1 MNYNLIK
8 IVEFDRVKNY
18 KGEWATKME
27 LFADMCRYNT
37 LVAVKKAGSGHLGS
51 SLSAMDITTY
61 LYLNELNVFEVGFDS
76 PDRDIYFSSKGHDV
90 PGLYSLFYA
99 LGIIPEEKLLML
111 RRLHGLDGHPEVRQ
125 NGIEASTGS
134 LGMGIS
140 KGKGM
145 AWAKNYNKNKG
156 HVYVLTGD
164 GEFQEG
170 QIYESL
176 QATAHQKV
184 SNITAI
190 MDHNKYQTDMLVA
203 DVNNIEDVVQ
213 KVSSFGWHVLRI
225 NGHDYN
231 VLKKTFDDLKKVTNK
246 PKMIVADTIKG
257 RGVSFMEKPEM
268 ETFGGKILYKWHSG
282 APDDDSYEKGLAE
295 LTETINKLSQK
306 LGIGKIEIPENK
318 GEGKAITKLEKEFVT
333 EAYGDALCEIA
344 KTNDKLVVLDGDLS
358 ADCKLR
364 KFEKTYP
371 DRFIENGIAEQD
383 MVSMAGGLARMGLVP
398 VVSTF
403 ASFLAARANEQIY
416 NNAGEKTKVVYTCH
430 FSGLIPAGPGKSHQS
445 VRDISLFGALPNVT
459 IIQPC
464 NAEETKW
471 ATEYCVNKAEEN
483 CVLRLVIGPS
493 PEKIELPKDYKFKVG
508 VGAELTDGNDAL
520 IFSYGPVMLH
530 EALVAADYLK
540 KIGFG
545 LKVINMPWLNKINK
559 DWLKKVVKDQKK
571 IFVLEDHSAI
581 GGLGDRLL
589 NTLTEIGE
597 IIGPTSS
604 GKDRTSPRQAKEFIN
619 FGLKEYPECGT
630 PLEVLEFH
638 KLDGKSLA
646 QRISGK
652 ADIKSASGGES
663 EDQIKQK
670 YTADA
675 PQ

>member
-1 MNYNLIK
+1 MGYRLIK
-8 IVEFDRVKNY
+8 KSEFDRIRSNGGDWEKR
-18 KGEWATKME
+18 MQ

-61 LYLNELNVFEVGFDS
+61 LYLNELNVFETGLDS

-90 PGLYSLFYA
+90 PGLYSIFYA

-111 RRLHGLDGHPEVRQ
+111 RRLNGLDGHPEVRQ
-125 NGIEASTGS
+125 PGIEASTGS

-145 AWAKNYNKNKG
+145 AWAKTYQNRKG
-156 HVYVLTGD
+156 NVYVLTGD

-176 QATAHQKV
+176 QAAAHQRIT
-184 SNITAI
+184 NLTAI
-190 MDHNKYQTDMLVA
+190 MDHNKYQTDMLVS
-203 DVNNIEDVVQ
+203 DVNNIEDVVE
-213 KVSSFGWHVLRI
+213 KTSGFGWHVVRI
-225 NGHDYN
+225 DGHDYN
-231 VLKKTFDDLKKVTNK
+231 ALKKSFSDLKEITDK
-246 PKMIVADTIKG
+246 PKLIVADTIKG
-257 RGVSFMEKPEM
+257 RGVSFMERPET
-268 ETFGGKILYKWHSG
+268 ETFEGKTLYKWHSG
-282 APDDDSYEKGLAE
+282 APDDESYEKGLSE
-295 LTETINKLSQK
+295 LVEKIHSLTSELK
-306 LGIGKIEIPENK
+306 IGEIEIPLNK
-318 GEGKAITKLEKEFVT
+318 AEGKVSTKSKMEFVT

-344 KTNDKLVVLDGDLS
+344 KTNDKLVVIDGDLS

-364 KFEKTYP
+364 KFEKMYP

-383 MVSMAGGLARMGLVP
+383 MVSMAGGMARMGLVP

-430 FSGLIPAGPGKSHQS
+430 FSGIIPAGPGKSHQS

-471 ATEYCVNKAEEN
+471 ATEYCVNEAEEN

-493 PEKIELPKDYKFKVG
+493 PEKIELPKKYKFKIG
-508 VGAELTDGNDAL
+508 TGTELTEGNDAIL
-520 IFSYGPVMLH
+520 FSYGPVMLH
-530 EALVAADYLK
+530 EALLAADYMK

-545 LKVINMPWLNKINK
+545 LKVINMPWLNKIDK
-559 DWLKKVVKDQKK
+559 DWLKNIVKDQKK
-571 IFVLEDHSAI
+571 IFILEDHSAV
-581 GGLGDRLL
+581 GGLGDRIL
-589 NTLTEIGE
+589 NTLNDIRAING
-597 IIGPTSS
+597 
-604 GKDRTSPRQAKEFIN
+604 KEFTN
-619 FGLKEYPECGT
+619 LGLTDYPECGT
-630 PLEVLEFH
+630 PWEVLDYH

-652 ADIKSASGGES
+652 DNIDEAEKIQE
-663 EDQIKQK
+663 K
-670 YTADA
+670 YTEDA

>member
-1 MNYNLIK
+1 MTYNLIK
-8 IVEFDRVKNY
+8 KSEFDKVKISN
-18 KGEWATKME
+18 GDWTTKMH

-51 SLSAMDITTY
+51 SLSALDITTY
-61 LYLNELNVFEVGFDS
+61 LYLNEMNVFDVGFDS

-99 LGIIPEEKLLML
+99 LGILPEEKLLML
-111 RRLHGLDGHPEVRQ
+111 RRLNGLDGHPEVRQ

-140 KGKGM
+140 KAKGM
-145 AWAKNYNKNKG
+145 AWAKSYNKNQG

-184 SNITAI
+184 NNVTAI

-203 DVNNIEDVVQ
+203 DVNNIEDVVK
-213 KVSSFGWHVLRI
+213 KVEAFGWYVVRI

-231 VLKKTFDDLKKVTNK
+231 VLKKTFSDLKKITDK
-246 PKMIVADTIKG
+246 PKMIIADTIKG
-257 RGVSFMEKPEM
+257 RGVSFMEKPLT
-268 ETFGGKILYKWHSG
+268 ETFQGKTLYKWHSG
-282 APDDDSYEKGLAE
+282 APDDDSYIRGLNE
-295 LTETINKLSQK
+295 LSESINKLAEK
-306 LGIGKIEIPENK
+306 LGIDKIQIPVNEA
-318 GEGKAITKLEKEFVT
+318 EGKAVTKLDKEFVT
-333 EAYGDALCEIA
+333 DVYGDALVEIA
-344 KTNDKLVVLDGDLS
+344 KTNKKLVVLDGDLS

-364 KFEKTYP
+364 KFEKTFP

-383 MVSMAGGLARMGLVP
+383 MVSMAGGLARMGLIP
-398 VVSTF
+398 VVNTF

-416 NNAGEKTKVVYTCH
+416 NNAGEKTKVIYTCH
-430 FSGLIPAGPGKSHQS
+430 FSGMIPAGPGKSHQS
-445 VRDISLFGALPNVT
+445 IRDISLFGALPNIT

-464 NAEETKW
+464 NGEETKW
-471 ATEYCVNKAEEN
+471 ATEYCINQAEEN
-483 CVLRLVIGPS
+483 CMLRLVIGPS
-493 PEKIELPKDYKFKVG
+493 PEKIELPKDYKFKIG
-508 VGAELTDGNDAL
+508 VGAELTKGNDAIL
-520 IFSYGPVMLH
+520 FGYGPVMLH
-530 EALVAADYLK
+530 EALVASDYLK
-540 KIGFG
+540 KIGIG
-545 LKVINMPWLNKINK
+545 LKVVNMPWLNKIDK
-559 DWLKKVVKDQKK
+559 EWLKDIVKDQKR

-589 NTLTEIGE
+589 NWLVEIDQL
-597 IIGPTSS
+597 
-604 GKDRTSPRQAKEFIN
+604 KDKEFTN

-630 PLEVLEFH
+630 PLEVLEYH

-646 QRISGK
+646 QRISGVE
-652 ADIKSASGGES
+652 DIATV
-663 EDQIKQK
+663 DTIKQK

>member
-1 MNYNLIK
+1 MHFNLIK
-8 IVEFDRVKNY
+8 KSEFDKVKTFN
-18 KGEWATKME
+18 GDWATRMH

-61 LYLNELNVFEVGFDS
+61 LYLNELNIFEVGLDS

-99 LGIIPEEKLLML
+99 LGILPEEKLLML
-111 RRLHGLDGHPEVRQ
+111 RRLQGLDGHPEVRQ

-140 KGKGM
+140 KAKGM
-145 AWAKNYNKNKG
+145 AWAKTYNKNKG

-184 SNITAI
+184 NNVIAI

-203 DVNNIEDVVQ
+203 DVNNIEDVVR
-213 KVSSFGWHVLRI
+213 KVEAFGWHVVRI

-231 VLKKTFDDLKKVTNK
+231 VLKKTFDDLKKVTDK
-246 PKMIVADTIKG
+246 PKMIIADTIKG
-257 RGVSFMEKPEM
+257 RGVSFMERPLT
-268 ETFGGKILYKWHSG
+268 ETFQGKTLYKWHSG
-282 APDDDSYEKGLAE
+282 APDDESYIKGLSE
-295 LTETINKLSQK
+295 LSESINKLADQ
-306 LGIGKIEIPENK
+306 LGIAKIQIPKNEA
-318 GEGKAITKLEKEFVT
+318 EGKMITKLDKEFVT
-333 EAYGDALCEIA
+333 DAYGDALVEIA
-344 KTNDKLVVLDGDLS
+344 KTNKKLVVLDGDLS

-383 MVSMAGGLARMGLVP
+383 MVSMAGGLARMGMIP
-398 VVSTF
+398 VVNTF

-416 NNAGEKTKVVYTCH
+416 NNAGEKTKVIYTCH
-430 FSGLIPAGPGKSHQS
+430 FSGMIPAGPGKSHQS
-445 VRDISLFGALPNVT
+445 VRDISLFGALPNIT

-464 NAEETKW
+464 NGDEAKW
-471 ATEYCVNKAEEN
+471 ATEYCVNVAEEN
-483 CVLRLVIGPS
+483 CMLRLVIGPS

-508 VGAELTDGNDAL
+508 VGAELTQGNDAIL
-520 IFSYGPVMLH
+520 FGYGPVMLH

-540 KIGFG
+540 KIGFE
-545 LKVINMPWLNKINK
+545 LKVVNMPWLNKI
-559 DWLKKVVKDQKK
+559 DREWLKKVVSDQKK

-589 NTLTEIGE
+589 NWLVEIDE
-597 IIGPTSS
+597 I
-604 GKDRTSPRQAKEFIN
+604 KNKEFIN
-619 FGLKEYPECGT
+619 LGLKEYPECGT
-630 PLEVLEFH
+630 PLEVLEYH
-638 KLDGKSLA
+638 QLDGKSLA
-646 QRISGK
+646 QRISGVK
-652 ADIKSASGGES
+652 DIETVDA
-663 EDQIKQK
+663 IKQK

>member
-1 MNYNLIK
+1 MQYNLIK
-8 IVEFDRVKNY
+8 KSEFDKVKSLSGN
-18 KGEWATKME
+18 WATRME
-27 LFADMCRYNT
+27 LFAHMCRYNT

-61 LYLNELNVFEVGFDS
+61 LYLNELNVFKVGFDS

-140 KGKGM
+140 KGKGF
-145 AWAKNYNKNKG
+145 AWAKSYNKNKG

-184 SNITAI
+184 NNITAI

-213 KVSSFGWHVLRI
+213 KVSSFGWHVVRV

-231 VLKKTFDDLKKVTNK
+231 ILKKTFNDLKKVTDK
-246 PKMIVADTIKG
+246 PKMIIADTIKG
-257 RGVSFMEKPEM
+257 RGVSFMENPLT
-268 ETFGGKILYKWHSG
+268 ETFEGKTLYKWHSG
-282 APDDDSYEKGLAE
+282 APDDESYIKGLGELSDAISKLAE
-295 LTETINKLSQK
+295 K
-306 LGIGKIEIPENK
+306 LGIGKIDIPTNQAV
-318 GEGKAITKLEKEFVT
+318 GKVVTKSDKEFVT
-333 EAYGDALCEIA
+333 EAYGDALVEIA
-344 KTNDKLVVLDGDLS
+344 KTNKKLVVLDGDLS

-364 KFEKTYP
+364 NFEKTYP
-371 DRFIENGIAEQD
+371 ERFIENGIAEQD
-383 MVSMAGGLARMGLVP
+383 MVSMAGGLARMGLIP
-398 VVSTF
+398 VVNTF

-416 NNAGEKTKVVYTCH
+416 NNAGEKTKIIYTCH
-430 FSGLIPAGPGKSHQS
+430 FSGMIPAGPGKSHQS
-445 VRDISLFGALPNVT
+445 VRDISLFGALPNIT

-464 NAEETKW
+464 NGEETKW
-471 ATEYCVNKAEEN
+471 ATEYCVNVADEN
-483 CVLRLVIGPS
+483 CMLRLVIGPS
-493 PEKIELPKDYKFKVG
+493 PEKIELPKNYKFKVG
-508 VGAELTDGNDAL
+508 VGAELTDGNDAIL
-520 IFSYGPVMLH
+520 FGYGPVMLH

-545 LKVINMPWLNKINK
+545 LKVINMPWLNKIDNN
-559 DWLKKVVKDQKK
+559 WLKQVVKDQKR
-571 IFVLEDHSAI
+571 IFILEDHSAI
-581 GGLGDRLL
+581 GGLGDRIL
-589 NTLTEIGE
+589 NALAETNSIAG
-597 IIGPTSS
+597 
-604 GKDRTSPRQAKEFIN
+604 KEFTN

-646 QRISGK
+646 QRISGVK
-652 ADIKSASGGES
+652 DFETEEK
-663 EDQIKQK
+663 IKQK

>member
-1 MNYNLIK
+1 MQYNLIK
-8 IVEFDRVKNY
+8 KTEFDRVKSYYGN
-18 KGEWATKME
+18 WATKME

-61 LYLNELNVFEVGFDS
+61 LYLNEMNVFDVGFDS

-99 LGIIPEEKLLML
+99 LGILSEEKLLML

-140 KGKGM
+140 KGKGF
-145 AWAKNYNKNKG
+145 AWAKNYLKNKG

-184 SNITAI
+184 NNITAI

-213 KVSSFGWHVLRI
+213 KVSSFGWHVVRI
-225 NGHDYN
+225 NGHDYY
-231 VLKKTFDDLKKVTNK
+231 VLKKTFNDLKKVTDK
-246 PKMIVADTIKG
+246 PKMIIADTIKG
-257 RGVSFMEKPEM
+257 RGVSFMEKPLT
-268 ETFGGKILYKWHSG
+268 ETFEGKTLYKWHSG
-282 APDDDSYEKGLAE
+282 APDDESYIKGLSE
-295 LTETINKLSQK
+295 LSKKITELSNKLE
-306 LGIGKIEIPENK
+306 IEKIDIPLNK
-318 GEGKAITKLEKEFVT
+318 AEGKPISKSDKEFVT
-333 EAYGDALCEIA
+333 EAYGEALVEIA
-344 KTNDKLVVLDGDLS
+344 KTNNKLVLLDGDLS

-364 KFEKTYP
+364 NFEKTYP

-383 MVSMAGGLARMGLVP
+383 MVSMAGGLARMGLIP
-398 VVSTF
+398 VVNTF

-416 NNAGEKTKVVYTCH
+416 NNAGEKTKVIYTCH
-430 FSGLIPAGPGKSHQS
+430 FSGMIPAGPGKSHQS
-445 VRDISLFGALPNVT
+445 VRDISLFGALPNIT

-464 NAEETKW
+464 NGEETKW
-471 ATEYCVNKAEEN
+471 ATEYCVNQAEEN
-483 CVLRLVIGPS
+483 CMLRLVIGPS
-493 PEKIELPKDYKFKVG
+493 PEKIDLPKEYKFKLG
-508 VGAELTDGNDAL
+508 IGAKLTDGKDAVL
-520 IFSYGPVMLH
+520 FAYGPVMLH
-530 EALVAADYLK
+530 EALVAYDYLK
-540 KIGFG
+540 KIGFD
-545 LKVINMPWLNKINK
+545 LKVVNMPWLNKIDNI
-559 DWLKKVVKDQKK
+559 WLKEVVKDQKR
-571 IFVLEDHSAI
+571 IFVLEDHSAV
-581 GGLGDRLL
+581 GGLGDRIL
-589 NTLTEIGE
+589 NALVETNSIAG
-597 IIGPTSS
+597 
-604 GKDRTSPRQAKEFIN
+604 KEFTN

-646 QRISGK
+646 ERISGVK
-652 ADIKSASGGES
+652 EFETEEKV
-663 EDQIKQK
+663 KQK
-670 YTADA
+670 YTEDA

>member
-1 MNYNLIK
+1 MSFKFIK
-8 IVEFDRVKNY
+8 KSEFDRVESDD
-18 KGEWATKME
+18 GDWAMRMQ

-51 SLSAMDITTY
+51 SLSAMDITSY
-61 LYLNELNVFEVGFDS
+61 LYLNELNIFEVGLDS

-90 PGLYSLFYA
+90 PGLYSIFYA
-99 LGIIPEEKLLML
+99 LGIIPEERLLMV
-111 RRLHGLDGHPEVRQ
+111 RRLNGLDGHPEVRIP
-125 NGIEASTGS
+125 GIEASTGS

-145 AWAKNYNKNKG
+145 AWAKSYQKNKG

-176 QATAHQKV
+176 QAAAHQKIG
-184 SNITAI
+184 NLTAI
-190 MDHNKYQTDMLVA
+190 MDHNKYQTDMLVS
-203 DVNNIEDVVQ
+203 DVNNIEDVVN
-213 KVSSFGWHVLRI
+213 KVSAFGWHVVRI
-225 NGHDYN
+225 NGHDYKE
-231 VLKKTFDDLKKVTNK
+231 LQKTFTELKKVTDK
-246 PKMIVADTIKG
+246 PKMIIADTVKG
-257 RGVSFMEKPEM
+257 KGVSFMERPET
-268 ETFGGKILYKWHSG
+268 ETFEGKTLYKWHSG
-282 APDDDSYEKGLAE
+282 APDDESYNKGLHE
-295 LTETINKLSQK
+295 LTIKINSLADE
-306 LGIGKIEIPENK
+306 LGIDKIK
-318 GEGKAITKLEKEFVT
+318 SKMEFVT

-364 KFEKTYP
+364 KFEKMYP

-416 NNAGEKTKVVYTCH
+416 NNAGEQTKVVYTCQ
-430 FSGLIPAGPGKSHQS
+430 FSGMIPAGPGKSHQS

-464 NAEETKW
+464 NADETKL
-471 ATEYCVNKAEEN
+471 ATEYCVNDAEEN

-493 PEKIELPKDYKFKVG
+493 PEKIELPKDYKFIVG
-508 VGAELTDGNDAL
+508 IGAELTAGNDAL
-520 IFSYGPVMLH
+520 LFGYGPVMLH
-530 EALVAADYLK
+530 EALLASDYLK

-559 DWLKKVVKDQKK
+559 KWLKEILKDQKK
-571 IFVLEDHSAI
+571 IFVLEDHSAV

-589 NTLTEIGE
+589 NVMNELSILE
-597 IIGPTSS
+597 
-604 GKDRTSPRQAKEFIN
+604 GKTFTN
-619 FGLKEYPECGT
+619 LGLKEYPECGT
-630 PLEVLEFH
+630 PWEVLNYH

-652 ADIKSASGGES
+652 ANIEEVDEIKE
-663 EDQIKQK
+663 K
-670 YTADA
+670 YTEDA

>member
-1 MNYNLIK
+1 MNYNLIEK
-8 IVEFDRVKNY
+8 SEFDKVKSFN
-18 KGEWATKME
+18 GDWAIKME

-51 SLSAMDITTY
+51 SLSALDITTY
-61 LYLNELNVFEVGFDS
+61 LYLNEMNVFEVGFDS

-99 LGIIPEEKLLML
+99 LGIIPAEKLLML

-145 AWAKNYNKNKG
+145 AWAKTYNKNKG

-176 QATAHQKV
+176 QATAHKKV
-184 SNITAI
+184 NNITAI

-203 DVNNIEDVVQ
+203 DVNNIEDIVK
-213 KVSSFGWHVLRI
+213 KVEAFGWHVVRI

-231 VLKKTFDDLKKVTNK
+231 TLKKTFNNLKKITDK
-246 PKMIVADTIKG
+246 PKMIIADTIKG
-257 RGVSFMEKPEM
+257 RGVSFMERPLT
-268 ETFGGKILYKWHSG
+268 ETFQGKTLYKWHSG
-282 APDDDSYEKGLAE
+282 APDDESYIKGLDE
-295 LTETINKLSQK
+295 LSEAINKLSEK
-306 LGIGKIEIPENK
+306 LGIGIIKIPNNEAD
-318 GEGKAITKLEKEFVT
+318 GKPITKLEKEFVT
-333 EAYGDALCEIA
+333 EAYGEALVEIA
-344 KTNDKLVVLDGDLS
+344 KTNKKLVLLDGDLS

-364 KFEKTYP
+364 SFEKTYP

-383 MVSMAGGLARMGLVP
+383 MVSMAGGLARMGLIP
-398 VVSTF
+398 VVNTF

-416 NNAGEKTKVVYTCH
+416 NNAGEKTKVIYTCH
-430 FSGLIPAGPGKSHQS
+430 FSGMIPAGPGKSHQS
-445 VRDISLFGALPNVT
+445 VRDISLFGALPNIT

-464 NAEETKW
+464 NGEETKW

-483 CVLRLVIGPS
+483 CMLRLVIGPS
-493 PEKIELPKDYKFKVG
+493 PEKIELPKDYKFKIG
-508 VGAELTDGNDAL
+508 VGAELTQGKDAIL
-520 IFSYGPVMLH
+520 FSYGPVMLH
-530 EALVAADYLK
+530 EALVAYEYLK
-540 KIGFG
+540 KIGFS
-545 LKVINMPWLNKINK
+545 LKVVNMPWLNKIDK
-559 DWLKKVVKDQKK
+559 RWLKQVVNDQKR
-571 IFVLEDHSAI
+571 IFVLEDHSAV

-589 NTLTEIGE
+589 NALVEIDE
-597 IIGPTSS
+597 IS
-604 GKDRTSPRQAKEFIN
+604 GKEFTN
-619 FGLKEYPECGT
+619 FGLREYPECGT

-638 KLDGKSLA
+638 QLDGKSLA
-646 QRISGK
+646 QRISGVE
-652 ADIKSASGGES
+652 DIES
-663 EDQIKQK
+663 SDSVKQK

>member
-1 MNYNLIK
+1 M
-8 IVEFDRVKNY
+8 
-18 KGEWATKME
+18 
-27 LFADMCRYNT
+27 
-37 LVAVKKAGSGHLGS
+37 
-51 SLSAMDITTY
+51 
-61 LYLNELNVFEVGFDS
+61 NVFDVGFDS

-125 NGIEASTGS
+125 PGIEASTGS

-145 AWAKNYNKNKG
+145 AWAKTYQNKKG

-184 SNITAI
+184 NNVTAI

-203 DVNNIEDVVQ
+203 DVNNIEDVVE
-213 KVSSFGWHVLRI
+213 KVKAFGWHVVRI
-225 NGHDYN
+225 DGHDFN
-231 VLKKTFDDLKKVTNK
+231 ALKKTFSEVKKVTDK

-257 RGVSFMEKPEM
+257 RGVSFMEKPEI
-268 ETFGGKILYKWHSG
+268 ERFEGKTLYKWHSG
-282 APDDDSYEKGLAE
+282 APDDESYEKGLAE
-295 LTETINKLSQK
+295 LSETINKLTEK
-306 LGIGKIEIPENK
+306 LGIDKVQIPENK
-318 GEGKAITKLEKEFVT
+318 AEGKIISKLEKEFVT

-364 KFEKTYP
+364 KFEKMYP
-371 DRFIENGIAEQD
+371 NRFIENGIAEQD
-383 MVSMAGGLARMGLVP
+383 MVSMAGGLARMGLIP
-398 VVSTF
+398 VVNTF

-416 NNAGEKTKVVYTCH
+416 NNAGEKTKLIYTCH
-430 FSGLIPAGPGKSHQS
+430 FSGMIPAGPGKSHQS

-464 NAEETKW
+464 NGEETKW
-471 ATEYCVNKAEEN
+471 ATEYCVNESNEN

-493 PEKIELPKDYKFKVG
+493 PEKIELPKNYKFKVG
-508 VGAELTDGNDAL
+508 IGAELTDGNDAL
-520 IFSYGPVMLH
+520 LFSYGPVMLH
-530 EALVAADYLK
+530 EALVAADYLN
-540 KIGFG
+540 KIGFR
-545 LKVINMPWLNKINK
+545 LKVVNMPWLNKIDK
-559 DWLKKVVKDQKK
+559 EWLKKVVADQKK
-571 IFVLEDHSAI
+571 IYVLEDHSAV

-589 NTLTEIGE
+589 NALTEIGE
-597 IIGPTSS
+597 IAG
-604 GKDRTSPRQAKEFIN
+604 KEFTN

-646 QRISGK
+646 QRISGVK
-652 ADIKSASGGES
+652 DIETEEKV
-663 EDQIKQK
+663 KQK

>member
-1 MNYNLIK
+1 MTYNLINK
-8 IVEFDRVKNY
+8 SEFDKVKSFN
-18 KGEWATKME
+18 GNWSLKMQ

-37 LVAVKKAGSGHLGS
+37 LIAVKKAGSGHLGS

-61 LYLNELNVFEVGFDS
+61 LYLNEMNVFDVGFDS

-90 PGLYSLFYA
+90 PGLYSLFHA

-111 RRLHGLDGHPEVRQ
+111 RRLNGLDGHPEVRQ
-125 NGIEASTGS
+125 PGIEASTGS

-145 AWAKNYNKNKG
+145 AWAKSYNKNRG

-184 SNITAI
+184 NNITAI

-203 DVNNIEDVVQ
+203 DVNNIEDVVK
-213 KVSSFGWHVLRI
+213 KVEAFGWYVIRI

-231 VLKKTFDDLKKVTNK
+231 ALKKTFSELKKVNDK
-246 PKMIVADTIKG
+246 PKMIIADTIKG
-257 RGVSFMEKPEM
+257 RGVSFMERPLT
-268 ETFGGKILYKWHSG
+268 ETFQGKTLYKWHSG
-282 APDDDSYEKGLAE
+282 APDDESYIQGLKE
-295 LTETINKLSQK
+295 LSETILKLSEK
-306 LGIGKIEIPENK
+306 LGIGEIAIPENTA
-318 GEGKAITKLEKEFVT
+318 EGKDITKLDKEFVT
-333 EAYGDALCEIA
+333 DAYGEALVEIA
-344 KTNDKLVVLDGDLS
+344 KKNKKLVVLDGDLS

-364 KFEKTYP
+364 KFEKTFP
-371 DRFIENGIAEQD
+371 ERFIENGIAEQD
-383 MVSMAGGLARMGLVP
+383 MVSMAGGLARMGMIP
-398 VVSTF
+398 VVNTF

-416 NNAGEKTKVVYTCH
+416 NNAGEKTKIIYTCH
-430 FSGLIPAGPGKSHQS
+430 FSGMIPAGPGKSHQS
-445 VRDISLFGALPNVT
+445 VRDISLFGALPNIT

-471 ATEYCVNKAEEN
+471 ATEYCVNVAEEN
-483 CVLRLVIGPS
+483 CMLRLVIGPS
-493 PEKIELPKDYKFKVG
+493 PEKIELPSNYTFKPG
-508 VGAELTDGNDAL
+508 IGAELTDGADAIL
-520 IFSYGPVMLH
+520 FGYGPVMLH

-540 KIGFG
+540 KIKFN
-545 LKVINMPWLNKINK
+545 LKVVNMPWLNKIDK
-559 DWLKKVVKDQKK
+559 EWLKKVVNDQKR
-571 IFVLEDHSAI
+571 IFVLEDHSAF

-589 NTLTEIGE
+589 NWLVEIDE
-597 IIGPTSS
+597 I
-604 GKDRTSPRQAKEFIN
+604 KNKEFIN
-619 FGLKEYPECGT
+619 LGLKEYPECGT
-630 PLEVLEFH
+630 PLEVLEYH

-646 QRISGK
+646 QRISGVK
-652 ADIKSASGGES
+652 DIETTDAV
-663 EDQIKQK
+663 KQK

>member
-1 MNYNLIK
+1 MTFNLIK
-8 IVEFDRVKNY
+8 KSEFDKVKSDN
-18 KGEWATKME
+18 GDWAVKMQ
-27 LFADMCRYNT
+27 LYADMCRYNT
-37 LVAVKKAGSGHLGS
+37 LVVVKKAGSGHLGS

-61 LYLNELNVFEVGFDS
+61 LYLNELNILEVGLDS
-76 PDRDIYFSSKGHDV
+76 EDRDIYFSSKGHDV

-125 NGIEASTGS
+125 PGIEASTGS

-145 AWAKNYNKNKG
+145 AWAKTYQKKKG

-176 QATAHQKV
+176 QVTAHQKV
-184 SNITAI
+184 NNITAI

-203 DVNNIEDVVQ
+203 DVNNIEDTVE
-213 KVSSFGWHVLRI
+213 KISAFGWHVVRI
-225 NGHDYN
+225 NGHDFN
-231 VLKKTFDDLKKVTNK
+231 VLKQTFSDLKKVTNK

-257 RGVSFMEKPEM
+257 RGVSFMEKPEV
-268 ETFGGKILYKWHSG
+268 ETFAGKTLYKWHSG
-282 APDDDSYEKGLAE
+282 APDDESYKKGLAE
-295 LTETINKLSQK
+295 LSDTINKLTDLLK
-306 LGIGKIEIPENK
+306 LKIEIPENK
-318 GEGKAITKLEKEFVT
+318 TEGKIATKSVKEFVT
-333 EAYGDALCEIA
+333 EVYGDALCEIA
-344 KTNDKLVVLDGDLS
+344 KTNDKLVLLDGDLS

-364 KFEKTYP
+364 KFEKMYP

-383 MVSMAGGLARMGLVP
+383 MVSMAGGLARMGLIP
-398 VVSTF
+398 VVNTF

-416 NNAGEKTKVVYTCH
+416 NNAGEKTKVIYTCH
-430 FSGLIPAGPGKSHQS
+430 FSGMIPAGPGKSHQS
-445 VRDISLFGALPNVT
+445 VRDISLFGTLPNVT

-464 NAEETKW
+464 NGEETKW
-471 ATEYCVNKAEEN
+471 ATEYCVNEAKEN

-493 PEKIELPKDYKFKVG
+493 PEKIELPKDYNFKVG
-508 VGAELTDGNDAL
+508 AGTELTEGTDAIL
-520 IFSYGPVMLH
+520 FGYGPVMLH

-545 LKVINMPWLNKINK
+545 LKVVNMPWLNKIDNE
-559 DWLKKVVKDQKK
+559 WLKKVVSNQKK
-571 IFVLEDHSAI
+571 IFVLEDHSAV
-581 GGLGDRLL
+581 GGLGDRLI
-589 NTLTEIGE
+589 NTLVEISE
-597 IIGPTSS
+597 IS
-604 GKDRTSPRQAKEFIN
+604 GKEYTN
-619 FGLKEYPECGT
+619 LGLKDYPECGT
-630 PLEVLEFH
+630 PLEVLEYH

-646 QRISGK
+646 QRISGVDEIQTEEK
-652 ADIKSASGGES
+652 
-663 EDQIKQK
+663 IKQK

>member
-1 MNYNLIK
+1 MSFKLIK
-8 IVEFDRVKNY
+8 KLEFDKVKSFSA
-18 KGEWATKME
+18 KGGVDWASKMQ

-61 LYLNELNVFEVGFDS
+61 LYLNELNIFDVGLDS

-99 LGIIPEEKLLML
+99 VGIIPEDKLLML

-125 NGIEASTGS
+125 PGIEASTGS

-145 AWAKNYNKNKG
+145 AWAKSYQKNKG

-176 QATAHQKV
+176 QVTAHQKV
-184 SNITAI
+184 NNITAI
-190 MDHNKYQTDMLVA
+190 MDHNKYQTDMLVS
-203 DVNNIEDVVQ
+203 DVNNIEDVVK
-213 KVSSFGWHVLRI
+213 KVTAFGWHVVRI
-225 NGHDYN
+225 DGHDYN
-231 VLKKTFDDLKKVTNK
+231 ELKKTFDDLKNVTGK

-257 RGVSFMEKPEM
+257 RGVSFMEKPET
-268 ETFGGKILYKWHSG
+268 ETFEGKTLYKWHSG
-282 APDDDSYEKGLAE
+282 APDDESYRKGLAE
-295 LTETINKLSQK
+295 LTEKINATASE
-306 LGIGKIEIPENK
+306 LGVDEIKIPENK
-318 GEGKAITKLEKEFVT
+318 GEGKVSAKAEKEFVT

-344 KTNDKLVVLDGDLS
+344 KTNDKLVLLDGDLS

-364 KFEKTYP
+364 KFEKMYP

-383 MVSMAGGLARMGLVP
+383 MVSMAGGLARMGMIP
-398 VVSTF
+398 VVNTF

-416 NNAGEKTKVVYTCH
+416 NNAGEQTKVIYTCH
-430 FSGLIPAGPGKSHQS
+430 FSGMIPAGPGKSHQS

-464 NAEETKW
+464 SAEETKW
-471 ATEYCVNKAEEN
+471 ATEYCVNEAKEN

-493 PEKIELPKDYKFKVG
+493 PEKIELTKDYKFKVG
-508 VGAELTDGNDAL
+508 VGAELTEGNDAIL
-520 IFSYGPVMLH
+520 FGYGPVMLH
-530 EALVAADYLK
+530 EALLAVDYLK

-545 LKVINMPWLNKINK
+545 LKVINMPWLNKIDK
-559 DWLKKVVKDQKK
+559 GWLEKIVSDQKK
-571 IFVLEDHSAI
+571 IFVLEDHSAV

-589 NTLTEIGE
+589 NAMNEMNLLESKTFTNL
-597 IIGPTSS
+597 
-604 GKDRTSPRQAKEFIN
+604 
-619 FGLKEYPECGT
+619 GLKEYPECGT
-630 PLEVLEFH
+630 PWEVLNYH

-652 ADIKSASGGES
+652 ANIEEVDEIKE
-663 EDQIKQK
+663 K
-670 YTADA
+670 YTEEA

>member
-1 MNYNLIK
+1 MHFNLIK
-8 IVEFDRVKNY
+8 KSEFDKVKTFN
-18 KGEWATKME
+18 GDWATRMH

-61 LYLNELNVFEVGFDS
+61 LYLNELNIFEVGLDS

-99 LGIIPEEKLLML
+99 LGILPEEKLLML
-111 RRLHGLDGHPEVRQ
+111 RRLQGLDGHPEVRQ

-140 KGKGM
+140 KAKGM
-145 AWAKNYNKNKG
+145 AWAKTYNKNKG

-184 SNITAI
+184 NNVIAI

-203 DVNNIEDVVQ
+203 DVNNIEDVVR
-213 KVSSFGWHVLRI
+213 KVEAFGWHVVRI

-231 VLKKTFDDLKKVTNK
+231 VLKKTFDDLKKVTDK
-246 PKMIVADTIKG
+246 PKMIIADTIKG
-257 RGVSFMEKPEM
+257 RGVSFMERPLT
-268 ETFGGKILYKWHSG
+268 ETFQGKTLYKWHSG
-282 APDDDSYEKGLAE
+282 APDDESYIKGLSE
-295 LTETINKLSQK
+295 LSESINKLADQ
-306 LGIGKIEIPENK
+306 LGIAKIQIPKNEA
-318 GEGKAITKLEKEFVT
+318 EGKMITKLDKEFVT
-333 EAYGDALCEIA
+333 DAYGDALVEIA
-344 KTNDKLVVLDGDLS
+344 KTNKKLVVLDGDLS

-383 MVSMAGGLARMGLVP
+383 MVSMAGGLARMGMIP
-398 VVSTF
+398 VVNTF

-416 NNAGEKTKVVYTCH
+416 NNAGEKTKIIYTCH
-430 FSGLIPAGPGKSHQS
+430 FSGMIPAGPGKSHQS
-445 VRDISLFGALPNVT
+445 VRDISLFGALPNIT

-464 NAEETKW
+464 NGDEAKW
-471 ATEYCVNKAEEN
+471 ATEYCVNVAEEN
-483 CVLRLVIGPS
+483 CMLRLVIGPS

-508 VGAELTDGNDAL
+508 VGAELTQGNDAIL
-520 IFSYGPVMLH
+520 FGYGPVMLH

-540 KIGFG
+540 KIGFE
-545 LKVINMPWLNKINK
+545 LKVVNMPWLNKIDK
-559 DWLKKVVKDQKK
+559 EWLKKVVSDQKK

-581 GGLGDRLL
+581 GGFGDRLL
-589 NTLTEIGE
+589 NWLVEIDE
-597 IIGPTSS
+597 I
-604 GKDRTSPRQAKEFIN
+604 KNKEFIN

-630 PLEVLEFH
+630 PLEVLEYH
-638 KLDGKSLA
+638 QLDGKSLA
-646 QRISGK
+646 QRISGVK
-652 ADIKSASGGES
+652 DIETVDA
-663 EDQIKQK
+663 IKQK

>member
-1 MNYNLIK
+1 MSYK
-8 IVEFDRVKNY
+8 IINKSEFDRIKNID
-18 KGEWATKME
+18 GDWAAKMQ

-61 LYLNELNVFEVGFDS
+61 LYLNELNILDVGLDS

-90 PGLYSLFYA
+90 PGLYSIFYA

-125 NGIEASTGS
+125 PGIEASTGS

-145 AWAKNYNKNKG
+145 AWAKTYQNRKG

-176 QATAHQKV
+176 QAAAHQKIG
-184 SNITAI
+184 NLTAI
-190 MDHNKYQTDMLVA
+190 MDHNKYQTDMLVS
-203 DVNNIEDVVQ
+203 DVNNIEDVVN
-213 KVSSFGWHVLRI
+213 KVSAFGWHVVRI

-231 VLKKTFDDLKKVTNK
+231 ELKKTFTDLKNVNGK
-246 PKMIVADTIKG
+246 PKMIIADTVKG
-257 RGVSFMEKPEM
+257 KGVSFMERPET
-268 ETFGGKILYKWHSG
+268 ETFDGKTLYKWHSG
-282 APDDDSYEKGLAE
+282 APDDESYAKGLAE
-295 LTETINKLSQK
+295 LTEKINNLSEKLK
-306 LGIGKIEIPENK
+306 IGKIKIPVNEP
-318 GEGKAITKLEKEFVT
+318 EGKISIKGEKEFVT

-344 KTNDKLVVLDGDLS
+344 RYNDKLIVLDGDLS

-364 KFEKTYP
+364 KFEKMYP

-416 NNAGEKTKVVYTCH
+416 NNAGEQTKVVYTCQ
-430 FSGLIPAGPGKSHQS
+430 FSGMIPAGPGKSHQS

-471 ATEYCVNKAEEN
+471 ATEYCVNDAEEN

-493 PEKIELPKDYKFKVG
+493 PEKIELPKDYKFVVG
-508 VGAELTDGNDAL
+508 IGAELTEGNDAIL
-520 IFSYGPVMLH
+520 FGYGPVMLH
-530 EALVAADYLK
+530 EALLASDYLK
-540 KIGFG
+540 KIDFG

-559 DWLKKVVKDQKK
+559 EWLKKIVKDQKK
-571 IFVLEDHSAI
+571 IFVLEDHSAV

-589 NTLTEIGE
+589 NELVEIRE
-597 IIGPTSS
+597 ISGPSSS
-604 GKDRTSPRQAKEFIN
+604 GKSRTSPGQAIEFTN
-619 FGLKEYPECGT
+619 LGLTEYPECGT
-630 PLEVLEFH
+630 PWEVLNYH

-652 ADIKSASGGES
+652 ANIEEVDEIKE
-663 EDQIKQK
+663 K
-670 YTADA
+670 YTEDA

>member
-1 MNYNLIK
+1 MSFNIIK
-8 IVEFDRVKNY
+8 KSEFDKVKSVSGN
-18 KGEWATKME
+18 WDLKMQ

-61 LYLNELNVFEVGFDS
+61 LYLNELNVQEVGLDS
-76 PDRDIYFSSKGHDV
+76 ADRDIYFSSKGHDV

-125 NGIEASTGS
+125 PGIEASTGS

-140 KGKGM
+140 KAKGM
-145 AWAKNYNKNKG
+145 AWAKTYQRKKG
-156 HVYVLTGD
+156 QVFVLTGD

-184 SNITAI
+184 NNVTAI

-203 DVNNIEDVVQ
+203 DVNNIEDVVE
-213 KVSSFGWHVLRI
+213 KVKAFGWHVVRI
-225 NGHDYN
+225 DGHN
-231 VLKKTFDDLKKVTNK
+231 FNELKKTFADLKNVTDK
-246 PKMIVADTIKG
+246 PKMIVSDTVKG
-257 RGVSFMEKPEM
+257 RGVSFMERPEI
-268 ETFGGKILYKWHSG
+268 ERFEGKTLYKWHSG
-282 APDDDSYEKGLAE
+282 APDDESYEKGLSE
-295 LTETINKLSQK
+295 LTETINKLADSLK
-306 LGIGKIEIPENK
+306 LKIEIPENK
-318 GEGKAITKLEKEFVT
+318 ADGKVATKLEKEFVT
-333 EAYGDALCEIA
+333 QAYGDALCEIA

-364 KFEKTYP
+364 KFEKMYP
-371 DRFIENGIAEQD
+371 HRFIENGIAEQD

-398 VVSTF
+398 VVNTF

-416 NNAGEKTKVVYTCH
+416 NNAGEKTKVIYTCH
-430 FSGLIPAGPGKSHQS
+430 FSGMIPAGPGKSHQS

-464 NAEETKW
+464 NGEETKW
-471 ATEYCVNKAEEN
+471 ATEYCVNEAKEN

-493 PEKIELPKDYKFKVG
+493 PEKIELPKNYKFKVG
-508 VGAELTDGNDAL
+508 AGAELTDGNDAIL
-520 IFSYGPVMLH
+520 FSYGPVMLH
-530 EALVAADYLK
+530 EALVAAEYLK

-545 LKVINMPWLNKINK
+545 LKVINMPWLNKIDK
-559 DWLKKVVKDQKK
+559 DWLKKIISDQKK

-589 NTLTEIGE
+589 NALTEINE
-597 IIGPTSS
+597 I
-604 GKDRTSPRQAKEFIN
+604 ANKEFTN

-630 PLEVLEFH
+630 PLEVLEYH

-646 QRISGK
+646 QRISGVK
-652 ADIKSASGGES
+652 DIETEEKF
-663 EDQIKQK
+663 KQK

>member
-1 MNYNLIK
+1 MTYNLINK
-8 IVEFDRVKNY
+8 TEFDKVKSF
-18 KGEWATKME
+18 KGDWLMKMM

-61 LYLNELNVFEVGFDS
+61 LYLAELNVFEVGLDS
-76 PDRDIYFSSKGHDV
+76 QDRDIYFSSKGHDV

-125 NGIEASTGS
+125 PGIEASTGS

-140 KGKGM
+140 KAKGF
-145 AWAKNYNKNKG
+145 AWAKNYNNNKG
-156 HVYVLTGD
+156 HIYVLTGD

-170 QIYESL
+170 QIWESL

-184 SNITAI
+184 NNLTAI
-190 MDHNKYQTDMLVA
+190 MDHNKYQTDMLVS
-203 DVNNIEDVVQ
+203 DVNNIEDVVD
-213 KVSSFGWHVLRI
+213 KVKTFGWHVVRI
-225 NGHDYN
+225 DGHDFN
-231 VLKKTFDDLKKVTNK
+231 VLKKTFAELKKVTDK
-246 PKMIVADTIKG
+246 PKMIIADTIKG
-257 RGVSFMEKPEM
+257 RGVSFMEKPLT
-268 ETFGGKILYKWHSG
+268 ETFQGKTLYKWHSG
-282 APDDDSYEKGLAE
+282 APDDESYEKGLAE
-295 LTETINKLSQK
+295 LSDTITRLANELSFER
-306 LGIGKIEIPENK
+306 IHIPENK
-318 GEGKAITKLEKEFVT
+318 SEGKPITKLDKEFVT
-333 EAYGDALCEIA
+333 EAYGEALVELA
-344 KTNDKLVVLDGDLS
+344 KTNKKFIVLDGDLS

-364 KFEKTYP
+364 NFEKTYP

-383 MVSMAGGLARMGLVP
+383 MVSMAGGLARMGLIPIVN
-398 VVSTF
+398 TF

-416 NNAGEKTKVVYTCH
+416 NNAGEKTKIIYTCH
-430 FSGLIPAGPGKSHQS
+430 FSGMIPAGPGKSHQS

-471 ATEYCVNKAEEN
+471 ATDYCINIAEEN

-493 PEKIELPKDYKFKVG
+493 PERIQLPKDYKFKVG
-508 VGAELTDGNDAL
+508 VGAELTQGNDAIL
-520 IFSYGPVMLH
+520 FGYGPVMLH
-530 EALVAADYLK
+530 EALVAADYLR

-545 LKVINMPWLNKINK
+545 LKVVNMPWLNKIDK
-559 DWLKKVVKDQKK
+559 EWLKEVVKDQKRL
-571 IFVLEDHSAI
+571 FVLEDHSAV

-589 NTLTEIGE
+589 NALVEIEE
-597 IIGPTSS
+597 IA
-604 GKDRTSPRQAKEFIN
+604 KKEFTN
-619 FGLKEYPECGT
+619 LGLMEYPECGT

-638 KLDGKSLA
+638 QLDGKSLA
-646 QRISGK
+646 KRISGVD
-652 ADIKSASGGES
+652 DIES
-663 EDQIKQK
+663 EERIKQN

>member
-1 MNYNLIK
+1 MQYNLIK
-8 IVEFDRVKNY
+8 KSEFDKVKLYN
-18 KGEWATKME
+18 GNWETKME

-61 LYLNELNVFEVGFDS
+61 LYLNEMNVFDVGFDS

-140 KGKGM
+140 KGKGF
-145 AWAKNYNKNKG
+145 AWAKSYQKNKG

-184 SNITAI
+184 NNIIAI

-213 KVSSFGWHVLRI
+213 KVSSFGWYVVRI

-231 VLKKTFDDLKKVTNK
+231 MLKHTFTALKLLNDK
-246 PKMIVADTIKG
+246 PKMIIADTIKG
-257 RGVSFMEKPEM
+257 KGVSFMEKPLT
-268 ETFGGKILYKWHSG
+268 ETFQGKTLYKWHSG
-282 APDDDSYEKGLAE
+282 APDDESYEKGLAE
-295 LTETINKLSQK
+295 LTETINKLSDK
-306 LGIGKIEIPENK
+306 LGIEKIQIPENK
-318 GEGKAITKLEKEFVT
+318 SEGKPITKLDKEFVT
-333 EAYGDALCEIA
+333 EAYGDALVEIA
-344 KTNDKLVVLDGDLS
+344 KTNKKLVVLDGDLS

-364 KFEKTYP
+364 NFEKTYP

-383 MVSMAGGLARMGLVP
+383 MVSMAGGLARMGLIP
-398 VVSTF
+398 VVNTF

-416 NNAGEKTKVVYTCH
+416 NNAGEKTKIIYTCH
-430 FSGLIPAGPGKSHQS
+430 FSGMIPAGPGKSHQS
-445 VRDISLFGALPNVT
+445 VRDISLFGALPNIT

-464 NAEETKW
+464 NGEETKW
-471 ATEYCVNKAEEN
+471 ATEYCVNQAEEN
-483 CVLRLVIGPS
+483 CMLRLVIGPS
-493 PEKIELPKDYKFKVG
+493 PEKIELPNDYKIKVG
-508 VGAELTDGNDAL
+508 VGAELTQGNDAIL
-520 IFSYGPVMLH
+520 FGYGPVMLH

-545 LKVINMPWLNKINK
+545 LKVVNMPWLNKIDN
-559 DWLKKVVKDQKK
+559 DWLKELVQAQNS

-589 NTLTEIGE
+589 NALVETNSIAG
-597 IIGPTSS
+597 
-604 GKDRTSPRQAKEFIN
+604 KEFTN

-638 KLDGKSLA
+638 QLDGKSLA
-646 QRISGK
+646 QRISGVK
-652 ADIKSASGGES
+652 NIETADAVKL
-663 EDQIKQK
+663 K

>member
-1 MNYNLIK
+1 MFYNLIK
-8 IVEFDRVKNY
+8 KSEFDKVKSSDVN
-18 KGEWATKME
+18 WAVKMQ

-61 LYLNELNVFEVGFDS
+61 LYLNELNVLEIGLDTE
-76 PDRDIYFSSKGHDV
+76 DRDIYFSSKGHDV

-111 RRLHGLDGHPEVRQ
+111 RRLNGLDGHPEVRQ
-125 NGIEASTGS
+125 PGIEASTGS

-145 AWAKNYNKNKG
+145 AWAKTYRKKKG

-184 SNITAI
+184 NNITAI

-203 DVNNIEDVVQ
+203 DVNNIEDVVE
-213 KVSSFGWHVLRI
+213 KVKAFGWHVVRI
-225 NGHDYN
+225 NGHDFN
-231 VLKKTFDDLKKVTNK
+231 ALKQTFSDLKKVTDN

-257 RGVSFMEKPEM
+257 RGVSFMEKPEV
-268 ETFGGKILYKWHSG
+268 ETFAGKTLYKWHSG
-282 APDDDSYEKGLAE
+282 APDDESYENGLAE
-295 LTETINKLSQK
+295 LTETINNLTNK
-306 LGIGKIEIPENK
+306 LGIEKINIPENRA
-318 GEGKAITKLEKEFVT
+318 EGKVTTKLTKEFVT

-344 KTNDKLVVLDGDLS
+344 KTNNKLVLLDGDLS

-364 KFEKTYP
+364 KFEKMYP
-371 DRFIENGIAEQD
+371 HRFIENGIAEQD
-383 MVSMAGGLARMGLVP
+383 MVSMAGGLARMGLIP
-398 VVSTF
+398 VVNTF

-416 NNAGEKTKVVYTCH
+416 NNAGEKTKVIYTCH
-430 FSGLIPAGPGKSHQS
+430 FSGMIPAGPGKSHQS

-464 NAEETKW
+464 NGEETKW
-471 ATEYCVNKAEEN
+471 ATEYCVNETNEN
-483 CVLRLVIGPS
+483 CVMRLVIGPS
-493 PEKIELPKDYKFKVG
+493 PEKIQLPKSYEFKVG
-508 VGAELTDGNDAL
+508 VGVGLTEGNDAIL
-520 IFSYGPVMLH
+520 FSYGPVMLH
-530 EALVAADYLK
+530 EALVASDYLK

-545 LKVINMPWLNKINK
+545 LKVVNMPWLNKIDK
-559 DWLKKVVKDQKK
+559 EWLKKVVNDQKK
-571 IFVLEDHSAI
+571 IFVLEDHSAV
-581 GGLGDRLL
+581 GGLGDKLL
-589 NTLTEIGE
+589 NALAETGDVN
-597 IIGPTSS
+597 G
-604 GKDRTSPRQAKEFIN
+604 KEFFN
-619 FGLKEYPECGT
+619 LGLKEYPECGA

-646 QRISGK
+646 QRISGIE
-652 ADIKSASGGES
+652 DIETKE
-663 EDQIKQK
+663 EIKQK